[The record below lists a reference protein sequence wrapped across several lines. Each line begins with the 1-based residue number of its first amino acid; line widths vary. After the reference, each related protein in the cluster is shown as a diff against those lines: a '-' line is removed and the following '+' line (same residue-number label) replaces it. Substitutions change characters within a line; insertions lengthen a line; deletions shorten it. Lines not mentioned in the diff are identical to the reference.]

1 MSAFDEVLIFCE
13 CGGIVP
19 FQTHYGPCEMRQ
31 YTVDSAPPS
40 MLGSIIG
47 EISTC
52 RQCGKK
58 IKLYGNVVIGHLYFG
73 VVGMVQSR
81 NRLEVL

>member
-58 IKLYGNVVIGHLYFG
+58 IKLYGNVVIVP
-73 VVGMVQSR
+73 VVVSDK
-81 NRLEVL
+81 V